1 MRNLAYCLALA
12 IVTSGCC
19 TPAALAQRQRQQQPA
34 TAAAPVHV
42 EPNWNGVRTSQKAGQ
57 VQSVEQLQGAIRQ
70 QSPPNKR
77 EGTLL
82 VNLPKFVSEAAA
94 VNAAVL
100 IPLTAA
106 RAENTALVTGK
117 TFYNFSAAY
126 SGGMSSTV
134 LGMCTGMRLPDG
146 HPLLRS
152 LQAEVGTR
160 PVLPGLGEA
169 YQLSDTEGGRRL
181 SFSKFNCAYEIEV
194 ICEAS
199 CDADREL
206 KDMASSMAVINAR

>member
-1 MRNLAYCLALA
+1 MRNLTFILALA
-12 IVTSGCC
+12 IAMSGCA
-19 TPAALAQRQRQQQPA
+19 PFAFAQRQQVPPTTPA
-34 TAAAPVHV
+34 SVHV
-42 EPNWNGVRTSQKAGQ
+42 EPNWTAVRISQKAGQ

-70 QSPPNKR
+70 QSPPNRR

-82 VNLPKFVSEAAA
+82 VNLPKFVSEAAP

-100 IPLTAA
+100 IPLAAA
-106 RAENTALVTGK
+106 RAESTALVTGK

-126 SGGMSSTV
+126 PGGVSSTV
-134 LGMCTGMRLPDG
+134 LGMCSGMRLPDG

-152 LQAEVGTR
+152 MQAEVGTR
-160 PVLPGLGEA
+160 PMLAGLGEP
-169 YQLSDTEGGRRL
+169 YQLTDTEGGRRL

-194 ICEAS
+194 ICETS

-206 KDMASSMAVINAR
+206 RDMASSMAVINAR